1 MGTRRSAAGVVRQYH
16 QAAHRALLEGVWVKA
31 MVDAMVEDLAE
42 RSATGIVLE
51 EVGDALAMEFGYA
64 GRRRGVF
71 D

>member
-1 MGTRRSAAGVVRQYH
+1 
-16 QAAHRALLEGVWVKA
+16 